1 MNNPFSGAGVALVT
15 PFKNDMS
22 VDLEAL
28 RKLVQLQILGGTDFL
43 VVQGTTGES
52 PTLSQLEKMKI
63 LETVIDENAGKLKI
77 VYGLGGN
84 NTHAIGELL
93 KSFSFNEKIDG
104 ILSVSPYYNKPTQ
117 KGIIEHFK
125 YISNCTEL
133 PIILYNV
140 PGRTGSNILAETTL
154 FLAEIP
160 NIVAIKEASG
170 NMDQIMEII
179 RLRKPNFGVI
189 SGDDAITMPL
199 IAAGADGVI
208 SVVANA
214 FPEKFSQMVHASMNG
229 DLDSA
234 RKEHYDLLAITRMF
248 FEEGNPGG
256 VKVALTHRKIMEEY
270 VRLPLMQVSEILKE
284 KIQKETKIL
293 LTDKK

>member
-15 PFKNDMS
+15 PFKKDMS

-52 PTLSQLEKMKI
+52 PTLSQVEKMKI

-179 RLRKPNFGVI
+179 RLRKPDFGVI

-229 DLDSA
+229 YLDIA

-256 VKVALTHRKIMEEY
+256 VKVALAQRNIMQEFM
-270 VRLPLMQVSEILKE
+270 RLPLIPVSKKLRERILKE
-284 KIQKETKIL
+284 TKVL
-293 LTDKK
+293 LTHKK